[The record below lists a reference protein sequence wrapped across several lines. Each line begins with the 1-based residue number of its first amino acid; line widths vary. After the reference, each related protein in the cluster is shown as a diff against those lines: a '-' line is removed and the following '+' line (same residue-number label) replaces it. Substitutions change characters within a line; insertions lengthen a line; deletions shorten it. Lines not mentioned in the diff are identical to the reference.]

1 MDQVKRLLRPDS
13 LKRALRALAE
23 PLAVLLFVA
32 LTKTVVAEPFYV
44 PSGSM
49 QPTLKIGDEL
59 VASKYAYGFS
69 RYSLPFGMALPSLP
83 FHDANGRVLGSVPAR
98 GDVVVFRLPSD
109 PKITY
114 VKRVIGLPGDR
125 VALKRGQVIL
135 NGEPLRLES
144 SGTGLVEDEQ
154 GNDGQALQLTE
165 TLPDGKTH
173 PIFKLTAYGAA
184 DFYPETVVP
193 EGRLFV
199 LGDNRDNS
207 ADSRVP
213 VAQGGT
219 GLVPLENVMGR
230 VEGVLGSWDMGQKK
244 EPVWRWPA
252 GLRFDR
258 FFAGVT

>member
-1 MDQVKRLLRPDS
+1 MQPVKRLFRLV
-13 LKRALRALAE
+13 AE
-23 PLAVLLFVA
+23 PAAVLLVVA
-32 LTKTVVAEPFYV
+32 LAKTVVAEPFYV

-49 QPTLKIGDEL
+49 QPTLMIGDEL

-83 FHDANGRVLGSVPAR
+83 FRDANGRVLGSTPER

-109 PKITY
+109 PTVTY

-125 VALKRGQVIL
+125 VALKRGQVWL
-135 NGEPLRLES
+135 NGEPLRLENA
-144 SGTGLVEDEQ
+144 GTGLIEDEQ
-154 GNDGQALQLTE
+154 GNDGRALQLTE
-165 TLPDGKTH
+165 TLPDGRTH
-173 PIFKLTAYGAA
+173 PIYKLTAYGAE
-184 DFYPETVVP
+184 DFFPETTVP
-193 EGRLFV
+193 DGRLFV

-230 VEGVLGSWDMGQKK
+230 VEGVLGSWDIEQKRQ
-244 EPVWRWPA
+244 PLWRWPA

-258 FFAGVT
+258 FFSGVT

>member
-1 MDQVKRLLRPDS
+1 MQPIRRLLR
-13 LKRALRALAE
+13 LVAE
-23 PLAVLLFVA
+23 PFAVLLFVV

-44 PSGSM
+44 PTGSM
-49 QPTLKIGDEL
+49 QPTLMIGDEL

-69 RYSLPFGMALPSLP
+69 RYSVPFGMALPALP
-83 FHDANGRVLGSVPAR
+83 FHDANGRVLGRMPER

-109 PKITY
+109 PKVTY

-125 VALKRGQVIL
+125 VALRQGQVWL
-135 NGEPLRLES
+135 NGQPLRLENA
-144 SGTGLVEDEQ
+144 GTGLVEDEQ
-154 GNDGQALQLTE
+154 GNDGRALQLTE

-173 PIFKLTAYGAA
+173 PIFKLTAYGAT
-184 DFYPETVVP
+184 DFFPETIVP
-193 EGRLFV
+193 AGRLFV

-213 VAQGGT
+213 VSQGGT

-230 VEGVLGSWDMGQKK
+230 VEAVLGSWDLGQTK
-244 EPVWRWPA
+244 EPLWRWPA

>member
-1 MDQVKRLLRPDS
+1 MQPVKRLFRLVG
-13 LKRALRALAE
+13 E
-23 PLAVLLFVA
+23 PLAVLLVVA

-49 QPTLKIGDEL
+49 QPTLMIGDEL

-69 RYSLPFGMALPSLP
+69 RYSLPFGMALPALP
-83 FHDANGRVLGSVPAR
+83 FHDSDGRVLGRRPER
-98 GDVVVFRLPSD
+98 GDLVVFRLPSD
-109 PKITY
+109 PTITY

-125 VALKRGQVIL
+125 VALRRGQVYL
-135 NGEPLRLES
+135 NGEPLPLAS
-144 SGTGLVEDEQ
+144 AGTGLIEDEQ
-154 GNDGQALQLTE
+154 GNDGHALQLTE
-165 TLPDGKTH
+165 TLPDGRTH

-184 DFYPETVVP
+184 DFFPETLVP

-230 VEGVLGSWDMGQKK
+230 VEGVLGSWDLGQRKQAL
-244 EPVWRWPA
+244 WRWPA
-252 GLRFDR
+252 GLRIDR
-258 FFAGVT
+258 FFSGVT